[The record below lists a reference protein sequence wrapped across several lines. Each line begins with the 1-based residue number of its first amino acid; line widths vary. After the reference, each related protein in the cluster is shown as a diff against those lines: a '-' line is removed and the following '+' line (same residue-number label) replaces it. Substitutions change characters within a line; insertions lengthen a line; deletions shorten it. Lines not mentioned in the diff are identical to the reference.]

1 MNNMKFQPK
10 DIDDYISI
18 YPKKIQKLLQT
29 IRKTI
34 AKAAPNAE
42 ETINYQI
49 PTFKLNGNLVHFAAF
64 KNHLGFYPGADGVRS
79 LLKKN
84 FQNTRPLKEPFSS
97 LLTRP
102 LPLKL
107 ISDIVKYR
115 VMVNENKAK
124 AKSKPKAV
132 TKTKTLIRCRS
143 G

>member
-1 MNNMKFQPK
+1 MNDMKFQPK

-18 YPKKIQKLLQT
+18 HPKEIQKLLQT

-34 AKAAPNAE
+34 AKVAPAAE
-42 ETINYQI
+42 EAISYQI

-64 KNHLGFYPGADGVRS
+64 KNHLGFYPGPDGVATF
-79 LLKKN
+79 KKELVKYETSKGAIQ
-84 FQNTRPLKEPFSS
+84 FPFDQ
-97 LLTRP
+97 P

-115 VMVNENKAK
+115 VMINQEKAR

-132 TKTKTLIRCRS
+132 YKNKKT
-143 G
+143 